1 MRKATVCFGETQLEC
16 AIAVADSTELSSRA
30 AVPWTSWFN
39 LIAAFT
45 PRCILAV
52 EIEDYWYVP
61 GSEDYWHFLKDMAT
75 LAAAFVIRSTRSSAL
90 VAGKQD
96 AEGDH
101 MYSIVQTLCSIDR

>member
-30 AVPWTSWFN
+30 AVPWFN

-52 EIEDYWYVP
+52 ETEDYWYVP